1 MASDFYYQED
11 IIPVLCN
18 PQVAAN
24 RAFVFLWCGSSD
36 GLDLGRLCLQ
46 TWGFRR
52 CEDICWIQT
61 NAKSPG
67 IKKVVEQNSVFQRT
81 KGENCKFL
89 LGPLFIEKT
98 NLCPHLTYR

>member
-1 MASDFYYQED
+1 M
-11 IIPVLCN
+11 
-18 PQVAAN
+18 QVAAN

-61 NAKSPG
+61 NAKTPG

-81 KGENCKFL
+81 KG
-89 LGPLFIEKT
+89 
-98 NLCPHLTYR
+98 